1 MARQTKVQK
10 LEEQLARMEEQFR
23 KQKEAIEEQKKVLLR
38 QKYAGNDAI
47 LARVAKEASRKNIW
61 LPEGSEKDILELL
74 IEYYGTTREE
84 EHEAEP
90 ERQPANGVPVP
101 DVTAQENVST
111 EQDRHDTVLPE
122 PF

>member
-10 LEEQLARMEEQFR
+10 LEEQLAKLEEQFR
-23 KQKEAIEEQKKVLLR
+23 RQKEAIEEQKKALLR
-38 QKYAGNDAI
+38 QKCAGNDAI

-61 LPEGSEKDILELL
+61 FPEGSEKDILELL
-74 IEYYGTTREE
+74 TEYYGTVKEE

-90 ERQPANGVPVP
+90 ESQPANSDSSS
-101 DVTAQENVST
+101 DVTAKENAST
-111 EQDRHDTVLPE
+111 ESGLNDPVLPE